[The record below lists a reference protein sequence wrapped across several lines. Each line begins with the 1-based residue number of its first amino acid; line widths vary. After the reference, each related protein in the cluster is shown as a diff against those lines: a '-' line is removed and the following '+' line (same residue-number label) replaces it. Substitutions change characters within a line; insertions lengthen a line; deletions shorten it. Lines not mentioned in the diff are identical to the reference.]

1 MPLAEPTH
9 FREGAAALRI
19 GYLVN
24 TYPRPSHSF
33 IRREIAALGA
43 LGFHIHRFAM
53 RGDKGALTDPADLA
67 EYART
72 ERVLE
77 AGGRQLL
84 GDLFRQGRAQ
94 PRQLAS
100 ALRLAWRRARAGESS
115 LARQIVY
122 LAEGARIAARAR
134 ALGLTHIHA
143 HFGTNPARVA
153 AYARLLGGPRFSFT
167 VHGPEEFDNVQA
179 LDLGGKLALAEF
191 CVAVSS
197 YGRSQLCRWAAPGD
211 WDKVHVVHCGLD
223 LTRWT
228 DPAPLPQGPFHM
240 VAIGRFAEQKGFGL
254 LIRAF
259 ASAWRQNPAL
269 RLSLV
274 GDGELRP
281 QIEALIAAEGMGAA
295 VRLLGWQDEAG
306 VRAALDAAHVL
317 VTPSFAEGLPV
328 VIMEAMACARPIIAT
343 YIAGIPELVRPG
355 HEGWLVPAGDP
366 EALARVMLDAA
377 EADPQALHS
386 MGMAARARVI
396 RRHDIQES
404 AQRLAELISRATD

>member
-1 MPLAEPTH
+1 M
-9 FREGAAALRI
+9 RI
-19 GYLVN
+19 GYLIN

-33 IRREIAALGA
+33 IRREIAALENEG
-43 LGFHIHRFAM
+43 LEIHRFAM
-53 RGDKGALTDPADLA
+53 RGDGGALSDPADLA
-67 EYART
+67 EHART

-77 AGGRQLL
+77 AGAARLLADLAGR
-84 GDLFRQGRAQ
+84 GAASPAQ
-94 PRQLAS
+94 FAA
-100 ALRLAWRRARAGESS
+100 ALRLARRRARAGEGS
-115 LARQIVY
+115 LARQLIY
-122 LAEGARIAARAR
+122 LAEGARVAGRAR
-134 ALGLTHIHA
+134 ALGLAHVHA
-143 HFGTNPARVA
+143 HFGTNSARVA

-167 VHGPEEFDNVQA
+167 VHGPEEFDNPQA

-223 LTRWT
+223 LARWAE
-228 DPAPLPQGPFHM
+228 PQPLPPGPFHM
-240 VAIGRFAEQKGFGL
+240 VAVGRFAEQKGFGL

-259 ASAWRQNPAL
+259 ALAWRRNPAL

-281 QIEALIAAEGMGAA
+281 QVESLIAAEGMGKA

-306 VRAALDAAHVL
+306 VRAAMDAAHAL

-328 VIMEAMACARPIIAT
+328 VIMEAMACARPVIAT

-355 HEGWLVPAGDP
+355 LEGWLVPAGDAA
-366 EALARVMLDAA
+366 ALAETMLQAA
-377 EADPQALHS
+377 EAAPDALAA
-386 MGMAARARVI
+386 MGARARARVME
-396 RRHDIQES
+396 RHDIRES
-404 AQRLAELISRATD
+404 ARRLAALFSRATG

>member
-1 MPLAEPTH
+1 M
-9 FREGAAALRI
+9 RI
-19 GYLVN
+19 GYLIN

-33 IRREIAALGA
+33 IRREIAALENEG
-43 LGFHIHRFAM
+43 LEIHRFAM
-53 RGDKGALTDPADLA
+53 RGDGGALSDPADLA
-67 EYART
+67 EHART

-77 AGGRQLL
+77 AGAARLLADLAGR
-84 GDLFRQGRAQ
+84 GAASPAQ
-94 PRQLAS
+94 FAA
-100 ALRLAWRRARAGESS
+100 ALRLARRRARAGEGS
-115 LARQIVY
+115 LARQLIY
-122 LAEGARIAARAR
+122 LAEGARVAGRAR
-134 ALGLTHIHA
+134 ALGLAHVHA
-143 HFGTNPARVA
+143 HFGTNSARVA

-167 VHGPEEFDNVQA
+167 VHGPEEFDNPQA

-223 LTRWT
+223 LARWAEPQT
-228 DPAPLPQGPFHM
+228 LPAGPFHM
-240 VAIGRFAEQKGFGL
+240 VAVGRFAEQKGFGL

-259 ASAWRQNPAL
+259 ALAWRRNPAL

-281 QIEALIAAEGMGAA
+281 QVESLIAAEGMGNA

-306 VRAALDAAHVL
+306 VRAAMDAAHAL

-328 VIMEAMACARPIIAT
+328 VIMEAMACARPVIAT

-355 HEGWLVPAGDP
+355 LEGWLVPAGDAAALAETMLQAAEAAP
-366 EALARVMLDAA
+366 EALAA
-377 EADPQALHS
+377 
-386 MGMAARARVI
+386 MGARARARVME
-396 RRHDIQES
+396 RHDIRES
-404 AQRLAELISRATD
+404 ARRLAALFSRATG